1 MAELLAALLLAVC
14 LLPPAC
20 HGRVTADQLLAASER
35 MGQEQRAL
43 NYPMGDQ
50 EEDGRG

>member
-20 HGRVTADQLLAASER
+20 HGRPSADGLLAASER

-43 NYPMGDQ
+43 NYPPSDQ
-50 EEDGRG
+50 EAEHG